1 MTDERSAAARHTT
14 LDAWLHWQ
22 EGLHP
27 NKIDLGLD
35 RVRAVWRRLHAE
47 APPFVVITVGGTNG
61 KGSSVAMLENILA
74 AAGYRTG
81 AYTTPHLLRNNER
94 VRVAGKTASDGQRG
108 AAGAR
113 GGGARGGGGRAG
125 GGGGTRAARGGGGGA
140 GRGGARGGG
149 GRGGRRD

>member
-35 RVRAVWRRLHAE
+35 RVRAVWRCLHAE

-81 AYTTPHLLRNNER
+81 AYTSPRLLRYNER
-94 VRVAGKTASDGQRG
+94 VRVD
-108 AAGAR
+108 
-113 GGGARGGGGRAG
+113 
-125 GGGGTRAARGGGGGA
+125 AARGDTSLTYIEYNTHATQNIFFGA
-140 GRGGARGGG
+140 ELDVAILEVGMG
-149 GRGGRRD
+149 GRLDAVNILDADVALV